1 MKTSKV
7 IKSIERQ
14 LAFFRSIKRD
24 GSNNSNGAA
33 LGLEIALE
41 IINAANI
48 KVKTQSSPEVR
59 EKRAAQAK
67 HALSV
72 RMARIA
78 ERKKNQSS

>member
-48 KVKTQSSPEVR
+48 KVKTNTPPEVR
-59 EKRAAQAK
+59 EMKVARAK

-78 ERKKNQSS
+78 ERKKIQSS